1 MAGNDWLGSRRSEVA
16 TDRILDAAGEL
27 FAERDVAGVGMNDIA
42 RAAGCS
48 RATLYRY
55 FENRE
60 VLHTAYVHREAY
72 RLHQQL
78 TQLIDGIG
86 HPRERLLAGLTTAM
100 QLVRESPA
108 LSAWFAAAGSPLG
121 AEMAEQSE
129 VIQALT
135 SAFLLSLHP
144 DDQAVVNRRARW
156 LVRVLT
162 SLLIF
167 PGRDAEDERTMLEEF
182 VIPVVCPSESAAEAA
197 SNQNS
202 ERSFGVNRRSEF

>member
-1 MAGNDWLGSRRSEVA
+1 MAGKDWLGSRRAEVA
-16 TDRILDAAGEL
+16 ADRILDAAGEL
-27 FAERDVAGVGMNDIA
+27 FAGHDVSTVGMNDIA

-72 RLHQQL
+72 RLHEQM
-78 TQLIDGIG
+78 TELIGGIPD
-86 HPRERLLAGLTTAM
+86 PRERLLAGLSASM
-100 QLVRESPA
+100 KLVRDSPA
-108 LSAWFAAAGSPLG
+108 LSSWFATTDSPIG

-135 SAFLLSLHP
+135 SGFLLSLRP
-144 DDQAVVNRRARW
+144 DDPDVVHRRARW

-167 PGRDAEDERTMLEEF
+167 PGRDADDERAMLEEF
-182 VIPVVCPSESAAEAA
+182 VVPMVCPDESAVHAP
-197 SNQNS
+197 SPPTDRTS
-202 ERSFGVNRRSEF
+202 SP

>member
-1 MAGNDWLGSRRSEVA
+1 MPGRDWLGSRRAEVA
-16 TDRILDAAGEL
+16 ADRILDAAGAL
-27 FAERDVAGVGMNDIA
+27 FAEHDVAGVGMNDIA

-72 RLHQQL
+72 RLHEHM
-78 TQLIDGIG
+78 TGLIGEIG
-86 HPRERLLAGLTTAM
+86 DPRERLLAGLTTSM
-100 QLVRESPA
+100 RLVRESPA
-108 LSAWFAAAGSPLG
+108 LSRWFATTDSPIG

-135 SAFLLSLHP
+135 SGFLLSLHP
-144 DDQAVVNRRARW
+144 DDPAVVDRRARW

-167 PGRDAEDERTMLEEF
+167 PGHDADDERAMLEEF
-182 VIPVVCPSESAAEAA
+182 VIPVVCPAGRGSPPAL
-197 SNQNS
+197 
-202 ERSFGVNRRSEF
+202 V

>member
-1 MAGNDWLGSRRSEVA
+1 MTGKDWLSSRRAEVA
-16 TDRILDAAGEL
+16 ADRILDAAGDL
-27 FAERDVAGVGMNDIA
+27 FASHPASGVGMNDIA

-60 VLHTAYVHREAY
+60 VLYTAYVHRESF
-72 RLHQQL
+72 RLYEQMNE
-78 TQLIDGIG
+78 LIGGIPD
-86 HPRERLLAGLTTAM
+86 PRDRLLYGLTTSM
-100 QLVRESPA
+100 RLVRESPA
-108 LSAWFAAAGSPLG
+108 LSSWFATADSPIG

-135 SAFLLSLHP
+135 SGFLLSLHP
-144 DDQAVVNRRARW
+144 DATDAVHRRARW

-167 PGRDAEDERTMLEEF
+167 PGRDAEDERAILEEF
-182 VIPVVCPSESAAEAA
+182 VVPMMCPDESAVD
-197 SNQNS
+197 STLKPH
-202 ERSFGVNRRSEF
+202 